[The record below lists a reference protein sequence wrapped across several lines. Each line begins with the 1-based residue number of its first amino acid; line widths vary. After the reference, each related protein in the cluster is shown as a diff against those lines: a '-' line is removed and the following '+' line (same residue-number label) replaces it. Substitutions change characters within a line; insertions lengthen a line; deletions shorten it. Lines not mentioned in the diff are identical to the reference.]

1 MFNNDNRNIGKL
13 FNDVLE
19 DFDENLPNRVWD
31 NVKNELKREKSRKKT
46 LVYLSIAASV
56 ALIIAFSSGY
66 FIALNN
72 SKKQQFSNSDIH
84 KELNNKPLAI
94 KEDTKTKL
102 KNNDTTKI
110 NALLNNVSNIHK
122 INNLQPLKPQMN
134 SSLALQQNSNNQ
146 KKDSNNIINDS
157 ISNNKQNLTAK
168 NDIKN
173 LASDTANTPKPKP
186 DIRKDFLKDIN
197 NQADINRNQNTVK
210 NNSPEETPKKQENYS
225 GKWSLAEQFSP
236 VGYWGGTQKAVMADM
251 VSNGYSNSNQS
262 NSEKYNDKKLL
273 LVYATGINFKYQYS
287 RKWGV
292 KSGIYYAIGE
302 LYPGYLHKQIE
313 VPIMT
318 NYTLVNKKF
327 NWEID
332 GGLGVNLSFFQIL
345 KKVNYSGLIG
355 TVLSYN
361 ISRRIAVGIEPTI
374 KYTYSAMRISFPY
387 PFSLAVY
394 TGLSYKF

>member
-1 MFNNDNRNIGKL
+1 
-13 FNDVLE
+13 
-19 DFDENLPNRVWD
+19 
-31 NVKNELKREKSRKKT
+31 
-46 LVYLSIAASV
+46 
-56 ALIIAFSSGY
+56 
-66 FIALNN
+66 
-72 SKKQQFSNSDIH
+72 
-84 KELNNKPLAI
+84 
-94 KEDTKTKL
+94 
-102 KNNDTTKI
+102 
-110 NALLNNVSNIHK
+110 
-122 INNLQPLKPQMN
+122 
-134 SSLALQQNSNNQ
+134 
-146 KKDSNNIINDS
+146 
-157 ISNNKQNLTAK
+157 
-168 NDIKN
+168 
-173 LASDTANTPKPKP
+173 
-186 DIRKDFLKDIN
+186 
-197 NQADINRNQNTVK
+197 
-210 NNSPEETPKKQENYS
+210 
-225 GKWSLAEQFSP
+225 
-236 VGYWGGTQKAVMADM
+236 MADM